1 MLIFVFAAWL
11 CKNTPFI
18 VPTWPFCFLFFLNF
32 SSSTKI
38 SIVYSFETTTQMEE
52 NKDSIIELGQVPPSR
67 EARARS
73 MSYSKPAS
81 AAAVAAALESSAAEG
96 YESDMDSPHTKQRK
110 STHQMAMG
118 VVILVQLLSICLT
131 VVFYKKWYAITPYGS
146 SALVSCLLC
155 GFSQGLLQLIV
166 YRRAQPVNLLK
177 FYTWGVVNGIWTVC
191 FFHFFPIIFS
201 IEYKSINHLYRN
213 GGQTIYQVSCPALL
227 FEFSVTS

>member
-1 MLIFVFAAWL
+1 
-11 CKNTPFI
+11 
-18 VPTWPFCFLFFLNF
+18 
-32 SSSTKI
+32 
-38 SIVYSFETTTQMEE
+38 MEA

-73 MSYSKPAS
+73 MSYSKPTS
-81 AAAVAAALESSAAEG
+81 AAAIAAALESSAGEG
-96 YESDMDSPHTKQRK
+96 YESDMDSPHNKQRK

-118 VVILVQLLSICLT
+118 VVILIQLLSICLT

-191 FFHFFPIIFS
+191 CCFCSSSCFQLNINQLTIF
-201 IEYKSINHLYRN
+201 IEMVDRQFIRYRVQYSSSN
-213 GGQTIYQVSCPALL
+213 PL
-227 FEFSVTS
+227 